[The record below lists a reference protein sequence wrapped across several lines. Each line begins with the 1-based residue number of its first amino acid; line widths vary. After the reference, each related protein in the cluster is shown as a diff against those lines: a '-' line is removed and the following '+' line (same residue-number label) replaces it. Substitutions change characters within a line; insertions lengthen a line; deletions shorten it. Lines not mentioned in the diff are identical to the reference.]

1 MQISCEGRRAV
12 VTAGG
17 SGIGRTIA
25 ETLAANGA
33 SVFTCDITAD
43 LVDAVRGERIDAV
56 TADVADPAAVDAL
69 FEAAAA
75 AMGGVDILINNA
87 GIAGPTAR
95 VEQIETDEWDRTIAV
110 NISGQFYCAR
120 RAVPLM
126 RQAGRGAIVN
136 ISSVAGRL
144 GFPLR
149 VPYATSKFAITG
161 LTKTLALELGPANIS
176 VNAILPGYVLNA
188 RGERVIRAKAAAAGR
203 TVAEMEAAILGNIAM
218 RTGITEQEVADLAL
232 YLCSES
238 GRHISGQLLGVD
250 GGFETYVGMDELDD
264 VSVGPSPSSSR

>member
-17 SGIGRTIA
+17 AGIGRVIA

-33 SVFTCDITAD
+33 AVFTCDIVPGVVEDVRSAG
-43 LVDAVRGERIDAV
+43 VGAVE
-56 TADVADPAAVDAL
+56 ADVGDPAQVDRL
-69 FEAAAA
+69 FDAAAA

-95 VEQIETDEWDRTIAV
+95 VEQIETADWDRTIAV

-136 ISSVAGRL
+136 ISSTAGRL

-149 VPYATSKFAITG
+149 LPYATSKFAITG

-188 RGERVIRAKAAAAGR
+188 RGERVIRAKAEAAGR
-203 TVAEMEAAILGNIAM
+203 TVDEMEAIILGNIAM
-218 RTGITEQEVADLAL
+218 RTGIAEQEIADLAL
-232 YLCSES
+232 YLCSEH

-250 GGFETYVGMDELDD
+250 AGFDTYVGMDRLD
-264 VSVGPSPSSSR
+264 SPPPGAGGR

>member
-1 MQISCEGRRAV
+1 MQISCEGQRAV

-17 SGIGRTIA
+17 SGIGRVIS

-33 SVFTCDITAD
+33 AVFTCDIAPD
-43 LVDAVRGERIDAV
+43 MV
-56 TADVADPAAVDAL
+56 ADVRTEKIGAIEADVSDPTAVDRLFGAAV
-69 FEAAAA
+69 E

-95 VEQIETDEWDRTIAV
+95 VEHIETDAWDKTIAV

-126 RQAGRGAIVN
+126 KAAGRGAIVN

-149 VPYATSKFAITG
+149 LPYATSKFAITG
-161 LTKTLALELGPANIS
+161 LTKTLATELGPANIS

-188 RGERVIRAKAAAAGR
+188 RGERVIKAKAEAAGR
-203 TVAEMEAAILGNIAM
+203 TVEETEATILSNISM
-218 RTGITEQEVADLAL
+218 RTGITEQEIADLAL
-232 YLCSES
+232 CLCSDS
-238 GRHISGQLLGVD
+238 GRHISGQLLGID
-250 GGFETYVGMDELDD
+250 GSFETYLGMDNLDD
-264 VSVGPSPSSSR
+264 

>member
-1 MQISCEGRRAV
+1 MRISCEGRRAV

-17 SGIGRTIA
+17 SGIGRVIA

-33 SVFTCDITAD
+33 QVFTCDVEPGLID
-43 LVDAVRGERIDAV
+43 EVRERGISACL
-56 TADVADPAAVDAL
+56 ADVGDPAAVERL

-75 AMGGVDILINNA
+75 AMGGVDVLVNNA

-95 VEQIETDEWDRTIAV
+95 VEAIEPADWDRTIAV

-126 RQAGRGAIVN
+126 RRAGGGAIVN
-136 ISSVAGRL
+136 ISSTAGRM

-149 VPYATSKFAITG
+149 LPYATSKFAITG
-161 LTKTLALELGPANIS
+161 LTKTLALELGPAKIS
-176 VNAILPGYVLNA
+176 VNAILPGYILNA
-188 RGERVIRAKAAAAGR
+188 RGERVIRAKAEAAGR
-203 TVAEMEAAILGNIAM
+203 TVDEMEATILRNIAM
-218 RTGITEQEVADLAL
+218 RTGITEQEIADLAL
-232 YLCSES
+232 YLCSPS

-250 GGFETYVGMDELDD
+250 GAFDTYMGMDNLDD
-264 VSVGPSPSSSR
+264 PPPDAGRA

>member
-1 MQISCEGRRAV
+1 MRISCKGRRAV

-17 SGIGRTIA
+17 SGIGRAIA

-33 SVFTCDITAD
+33 AVFTCDIAAD
-43 LVDAVRGERIDAV
+43 LVDAVRGERVGAV
-56 TADVADPAAVDAL
+56 AADVADPAAVDAL
-69 FEAAAA
+69 FEAAVS
-75 AMGGVDILINNA
+75 AMGGVDVLINNA

-95 VEQIETDEWDRTIAV
+95 IERIETDEWDRTIAV

-126 RQAGRGAIVN
+126 RQAGRGTIVN
-136 ISSVAGRL
+136 ISSTAGRL

-149 VPYATSKFAITG
+149 VPYATSKFAVTG

-188 RGERVIRAKAAAAGR
+188 RGARVIRAKAEAAGR
-203 TVAEMEAAILGNIAM
+203 TVAETEAAILGNIAM

-232 YLCSES
+232 YLCSEP
-238 GRHISGQLLGVD
+238 GRHVSGQLLGID
-250 GGFETYVGMDELDD
+250 GGFETYVGMDALDD
-264 VSVGPSPSSSR
+264 VPVGPRTSSSR